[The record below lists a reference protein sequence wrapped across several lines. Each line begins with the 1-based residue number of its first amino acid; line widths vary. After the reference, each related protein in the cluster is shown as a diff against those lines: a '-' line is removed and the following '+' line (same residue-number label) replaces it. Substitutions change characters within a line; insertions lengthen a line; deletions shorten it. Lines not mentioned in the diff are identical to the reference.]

1 MASDFTAV
9 VVGSLAVWRITHWI
23 QLEEGPWQALA
34 LLRRFVRARGWGGPL
49 ECFYCLSLWV
59 AGIVAVSL
67 GRDWAYRAL
76 LWPALSG
83 GAILLERARAAEDTT
98 PIYHEDTEEEHVLRK
113 G

>member
-67 GRDWAYRAL
+67 GR
-76 LWPALSG
+76 
-83 GAILLERARAAEDTT
+83 ERARAAEDTT